1 VFEGRFSFTAYY
13 LKLIAGMETIF
24 DKTTRSKLISRI
36 NSLTGN
42 SKAQWG
48 KMNIHQ
54 MTKHC
59 IFWDDWVQGKT
70 GLTYKQEFIGLI
82 FGKIALRSV
91 IKDDRPL
98 KRNMP
103 AGKKF
108 IIKDKEG
115 DIEQQKKNWV
125 ERIAAYEHFSNPG
138 FIHDFFG
145 KMTVDQI
152 GVLAYKHADHHL
164 RQFNA

>member
-1 VFEGRFSFTAYY
+1 
-13 LKLIAGMETIF
+13 
-24 DKTTRSKLISRI
+24 
-36 NSLTGN
+36 
-42 SKAQWG
+42 
-48 KMNIHQ
+48 
-54 MTKHC
+54 
-59 IFWDDWVQGKT
+59 
-70 GLTYKQEFIGLI
+70 LI

-115 DIEQQKKNWV
+115 DIKLQKKNWV